1 MKLFIIFSFSTFNFC
16 WFITNGFLNF
26 LILSS
31 LLFWLV
37 KKLSILMFFQ
47 NHLLFLSVLFID
59 LLNSQILIISFLLLF
74 FGYFQNVEFIFLNED
89 FSSFF
94 KIGANIICVDFV
106 SIQLKIFSNFPVV
119 ILSDVLHFQI
129 FEEFPTVFFFVVV
142 VVSNLI
148 LVYLKNILSITLIL
162 LSLSLVSWCSS
173 CHILKNISCAL
184 GKATNYVCCILQMRI
199 KLVNSS
205 SLLYPCLLLKCS
217 CFSNYWEFGIDIF
230 DLSVLLVDNMHWM
243 LHFHLAFWLDD

>member
-1 MKLFIIFSFSTFNFC
+1 MLNLFFWMKIF
-16 WFITNGFLNF
+16 
-26 LILSS
+26 
-31 LLFWLV
+31 
-37 KKLSILMFFQ
+37 
-47 NHLLFLSVLFID
+47 LLFLKLELILYVL
-59 LLNSQILIISFLLLF
+59 ILFPFSSKYFLIFLLLF
-74 FGYFQNVEFIFLNED
+74 FQMCCISKY
-89 FSSFF
+89 
-94 KIGANIICVDFV
+94 
-106 SIQLKIFSNFPVV
+106 LKNSQPC
-119 ILSDVLHFQI
+119 
-129 FEEFPTVFFFVVV
+129 FFFVVV